1 MTKKK
6 SAKCFEACFPTLVL
20 TRSGQG

>member
-1 MTKKK
+1 MTKK
-6 SAKCFEACFPTLVL
+6 SAKYFEACFPTLVL